1 MNALFISRLVL
12 YLLAF
17 LMPVIHPSVAVPY
30 DAVGWCLWFFLLPA
44 EMIAAFAGAP
54 PRLKPSRWLATGGA
68 LLGAALLFIL
78 FKTGLSEMLLL
89 ALGVGVASF
98 LLTTMIFRG
107 GERWAPVAVLEEFVL
122 AAIYYRMLNFSRAD
136 EEIARQSSGLAQ
148 VLFVLIVVAFLAHGV
163 IITLTLFRGAD
174 RRRGR
179 RETALFAGI
188 VVPLLLLVLLVL
200 PPDFVKN
207 SSLANRLSDQP
218 DPQLAPLDG
227 STNGLDRGNLRANR
241 RSQRNGRTG
250 EDGQEGDQG
259 TRPGI
264 LEGIPSDQW
273 SDRLGRAQGSGEGDQ
288 QGEGEGDGEARQ
300 YAVMIVASPVSPIYA
315 ATGYRGNLD
324 GVDGFRVSTDEPL
337 NDLTYRRLLE
347 TWTDPEEPPDA
358 GRMEAPVFT
367 LSTIPD
373 RTLAYRPYRIEPTV
387 LDRQYNPFN
396 YSFQAVSAIGT
407 HAPEEWKLIEGMLPE
422 TRRAM
427 EAYLEVPLAADS
439 RAIFQAHLDG
449 VLAGK
454 NGYYEKIDAILKG
467 FSTYQYRIGYDED
480 VSIASMARFVAE
492 TRRGDCTEFS
502 NTAAILGRLAGIPA
516 RVVVGYLASRDL
528 QTDAHRQGVSVLRQM
543 VEPLK
548 QYDPEDLY
556 LVTSAH
562 HHSWV
567 QFYLPGY
574 GWIDFETTEFAI
586 PPVGSGDA
594 NNRNVVIP
602 LIEPQPNPREIRPFP
617 WLLLA
622 RLLGLL
628 VGSGTVA
635 LYLFRYAR
643 ETLLETMARRSDAR
657 ALRALQRLLL
667 MRLAADGH
675 PIKHPWETAVEYAE
689 RMPEVQAFAGLY
701 TELRYRDLSDA
712 DGKDELWQRLRSAYR
727 DVLSATRKRGLKAV
741 VRRIVSLR
749 ALHY

>member
-44 EMIAAFAGAP
+44 EMIAAYVGAP
-54 PRLKPSRWLATGGA
+54 PRLKPSRWLVAGGSV
-68 LLGAALLFIL
+68 LGAAVLFIF
-78 FKTGLSEMLLL
+78 FKTGFSEMLLL

-98 LLTTMIFRG
+98 LLTTLIFRG

-122 AAIYYRMLNFSRAD
+122 AYIYYRMLNFSRAD

-163 IITLTLFRGAD
+163 IITLTLFRGAE

-179 RETALFAGI
+179 REAALFAGI

-207 SSLANRLSDQP
+207 SEIANRLSDQP
-218 DPQLAPLDG
+218 DPQLTPLDG
-227 STNGLDRGNLRANR
+227 STNGLDRGNLRSNR
-241 RSQRNGRTG
+241 RSQRNGRTW
-250 EDGQEGDQG
+250 ENGQEGDQG

-273 SDRLGRAQGSGEGDQ
+273 SDRFGRAQGSGEGDQ
-288 QGEGEGDGEARQ
+288 QGDGQGDGEARQ
-300 YAVMIVASPVSPIYA
+300 YAVMVVASPASPIYA
-315 ATGYRGNLD
+315 ATGYRGALD
-324 GVDGFRVSTDEPL
+324 AVRGFGVSTDEPL

-347 TWTDPEEPPDA
+347 TWTDPDEPPDA
-358 GRMEAPVFT
+358 GRVETPVFT

-407 HAPEEWKLIEGMLPE
+407 QAPEEWKLIAGMLPE

-427 EAYLEVPLAADS
+427 AAYLEVPIAAED
-439 RAIFQAHLDG
+439 RAVFQSHLDG
-449 VLAGK
+449 ILVGK
-454 NGYYEKIDAILKG
+454 SGYYERIDAILRG
-467 FSTYQYRIGYDED
+467 FSSYQYRIGYDED
-480 VSIASMARFVAE
+480 VSIESMTRFLAD
-492 TRRGDCTEFS
+492 TKTGDCTEFS
-502 NTAAILGRLAGIPA
+502 NTAAILGRLAGVPS

-528 QTDAHRQGVSVLRQM
+528 QTDAHRQGISVLRQM

-574 GWIDFETTEFAI
+574 GWVDFETTQYAI

-602 LIEPQPNPREIRPFP
+602 LIEPQPNPRETRPFP

-622 RLLGLL
+622 KLLGVI
-628 VGSGTVA
+628 VGAGAVA

-643 ETLLETMARRSDAR
+643 ETVLETIARRSDAR
-657 ALRALQRLLL
+657 GLRAMQRLLF

-675 PIKHPWETAVEYAE
+675 PIKHPWETPVEYAE
-689 RMPEVQAFAGLY
+689 RLPQTGEFAELY
-701 TELRYRDLSDA
+701 TELRYRDLSGA
-712 DGKDELWQRLRSAYR
+712 DGRDELWRRIRSAYR
-727 DVLSATRKRGLKAV
+727 GVLSATRKRGLKALL
-741 VRRIVSLR
+741 RRIVSLR